1 MKKKIKQKKK
11 VTDPHRH
18 HMPREYRFFFRVSKE
33 EKDFIEKKAELAGSK
48 TISEY
53 LRRTAVDS
61 HIINYTGDDISG
73 ILKDVLLTYNNI
85 NQLDRCSQSNGSAC
99 AEDIKNIKRRV
110 DSICSILHSIAEFLE
125 VVNP

>member
-1 MKKKIKQKKK
+1 MEKKSKQKKK
-11 VTDPHRH
+11 STDLYRH

-33 EKDFIEKKAELAGSK
+33 EKDSIEKKAELAGSK

-85 NQLDRCSQSNGSAC
+85 NQLDRCDQNSGNAC
-99 AEDIKNIKRRV
+99 AEDIKDIRRRV
-110 DSICSILHSIAEFLE
+110 DSICSILHSIAEFLN

>member
-1 MKKKIKQKKK
+1 MKKKSKKK
-11 VTDPHRH
+11 KKTNAPHRH
-18 HMPREYRFFFRVSKE
+18 HTPREYRYFFRVSKE
-33 EKDFIEKKAELAGSK
+33 EKDFIEKKAEIEGSK

-61 HIINYTGDDISG
+61 HIINYTGDDISD

-85 NQLDRCSQSNGSAC
+85 NQLDRCDQNSGNAC
-99 AEDIKNIKRRV
+99 AEDIKDIRRRV
-110 DSICSILHSIAEFLE
+110 DSICGILHSIAEFLN

>member
-1 MKKKIKQKKK
+1 MKKKSKHKKI
-11 VTDPHRH
+11 TSGI
-18 HMPREYRFFFRVSKE
+18 PRSDLTRDHRFFFRVSKE

-61 HIINYTGDDISG
+61 HIINYTGDDLSG

-85 NQLDRCSQSNGSAC
+85 NQLDRYSRNSGSAC
-99 AEDIKNIKRRV
+99 AEDIR
-110 DSICSILHSIAEFLE
+110 SITRKLDLICDVLQSIAEFLY
-125 VVNP
+125 VINP

>member
-1 MKKKIKQKKK
+1 MKKKSRHKKI
-11 VTDPHRH
+11 TSGI
-18 HMPREYRFFFRVSKE
+18 PRSDLTRDHRFFFRVSKE

-53 LRRTAVDS
+53 LRRTAIDS
-61 HIINYTGDDISG
+61 HIINYTGDDLSG

>member
-53 LRRTAVDS
+53 LRRTAIDS
-61 HIINYTGDDISG
+61 HIINYTGDDLSG
-73 ILKDVLLTYNNI
+73 VLKDVLLTYNNM
-85 NQLDRCSQSNGSAC
+85 NQLDRCSQNSGSTC
-99 AEDIKNIKRRV
+99 SEDIK
-110 DSICSILHSIAEFLE
+110 SITRKLDLICDVLHSIAEFLY
-125 VVNP
+125 VINP

>member
-1 MKKKIKQKKK
+1 MKKKS
-11 VTDPHRH
+11 RH
-18 HMPREYRFFFRVSKE
+18 KGKTSGIPRSDLTRDHRFFFRVSKE

-53 LRRTAVDS
+53 LRRTAIDS
-61 HIINYTGDDISG
+61 HIINYTGDDLSG

-85 NQLDRCSQSNGSAC
+85 NQLNRSASAC
-99 AEDIKNIKRRV
+99 SEDIE
-110 DSICSILHSIAEFLE
+110 SITRKLDLICDVLQSIAEFLY

>member
-1 MKKKIKQKKK
+1 MKKNKKSNHK
-11 VTDPHRH
+11 FHRH
-18 HMPREYRFFFRVSKE
+18 HTPREYRFFFRVSKE

-53 LRRTAVDS
+53 LRRTAIDS
-61 HIINYTGDDISG
+61 HIINYTGDDLSG

-85 NQLDRCSQSNGSAC
+85 NQLNRSASAC
-99 AEDIKNIKRRV
+99 SEDIK
-110 DSICSILHSIAEFLE
+110 SITRKLDLICDVLHSIAEFLY

>member
-1 MKKKIKQKKK
+1 MKNKS
-11 VTDPHRH
+11 RH
-18 HMPREYRFFFRVSKE
+18 KGKTSGIPRSDLTRDHRFFFRVSKK

-85 NQLDRCSQSNGSAC
+85 NQLNRCSQNSGSAC
-99 AEDIKNIKRRV
+99 AEDINYITRRLNW
-110 DSICSILHSIAEFLE
+110 ICGILHSIAEFLN
-125 VVNP
+125 VINP